1 MIFTIVEADTFE
13 MIAAMN
19 LKAKAAG
26 TLSEIDTLEAI
37 DIDSVRQVARSIDF
51 SPPKK
56 IKVNKGYY

>member
-1 MIFTIVEADTFE
+1 

-37 DIDSVRQVARSIDF
+37 DIDSVRKVARGVDF
-51 SPPKK
+51 SPPTKD
-56 IKVNKGYY
+56 